1 MTTLRLHELNDVR
14 LVGRLTRDPELRFT
28 TKGQAVCRFDL
39 AVNRRYK
46 DVSSGEWKD
55 DTSFVP
61 VVVWREIAQRCSERL
76 KKGSPVYVEGR
87 LKSRAWETK
96 EGQKRTTLEIDSRR
110 IQFLAKVE
118 GEPDKTEAGSDEG
131 EAMASVKAKVAAAVS
146 SSADEAPMEDTDD
159 VPF

>member
-1 MTTLRLHELNDVR
+1 MSMLRLHQLNDVK

-28 TKGQAVCRFDL
+28 AKGQGICRFDL

-46 DVSSGEWKD
+46 DPTGGEWKD

-61 VVVWREIAQRCSERL
+61 VVVWREAAQRCADRL

-96 EGQKRTTLEIDSRR
+96 EGQKRTSLEVNALRV
-110 IQFLAKVE
+110 QFLAKVE
-118 GEPDKTEAGSDEG
+118 GAPEGDDSPEDPVPVGVQASSPPSAEAEDAPDDI
-131 EAMASVKAKVAAAVS
+131 
-146 SSADEAPMEDTDD
+146 
-159 VPF
+159 PF

>member
-1 MTTLRLHELNDVR
+1 MLRLHQLNDVK

-28 TKGQAVCRFDL
+28 AKGQGVCRFDL

-46 DVSSGEWKD
+46 DPTTGEWKD

-61 VVVWREIAQRCSERL
+61 VVVWREAAQRCADRL

-87 LKSRAWETK
+87 LKSRNWETK
-96 EGQKRTTLEIDSRR
+96 EGQKRTSLEVNALR

-118 GEPDKTEAGSDEG
+118 SDSHGDEG
-131 EAMASVKAKVAAAVS
+131 PEEQVPVGAHVAAAS
-146 SSADEAPMEDTDD
+146 PPSESEEAPDD
-159 VPF
+159 SIPF

>member
-1 MTTLRLHELNDVR
+1 MSVLRLHQLNDVR

-28 TKGQAVCRFDL
+28 AKGQAVCRFDL

-46 DVSSGEWKD
+46 DAVTGEWKD

-61 VVVWREIAQRCSERL
+61 VVVWRETAQRCSERL

-87 LKSRAWETK
+87 LKSRNWETK
-96 EGQKRTTLEIDSRR
+96 EGQKRTTLEVDSRR

-118 GEPDKTEAGSDEG
+118 GEEGADSGSDE
-131 EAMASVKAKVAAAVS
+131 ETVTSVPVSAPAPAAAE
-146 SSADEAPMEDTDD
+146 EAGEEEI
-159 VPF
+159 PF